1 MISHEFHHGTIF
13 LRFFCFSGTVALD
26 THAVATLQRS
36 ARFIL
41 MSVVAW
47 LAHRLNMG
55 EVGVDRDVFVAS
67 FTVSLKDNLA
77 HFFTIV
83 EEGNRDLTSRL
94 F

>member
-1 MISHEFHHGTIF
+1 MISHNFHHGAIF
-13 LRFFCFSGTVALD
+13 LRFFCFSCTVALD

-47 LAHRLNMG
+47 FAHGLNMG
-55 EVGVDRDVFVAS
+55 EVWVNGDIFVAS
-67 FTVSLKDNLA
+67 FTVSLKNNLA
-77 HFFTIV
+77 HLFTIV
-83 EEGNRDLTSRL
+83 EEGNSDLTSRL